1 MQAMEGEGERVRER
15 ERCRFGVDCAEEH
28 VRMLR
33 QRHCIGSKFKRWPRE
48 VCMHTIGYVWT
59 IYTECGLRGDVV
71 LLCPFIAWLF
81 LRGRFLQDII

>member
-1 MQAMEGEGERVRER
+1 MQAMEGEGE
-15 ERCRFGVDCAEEH
+15 DCAEEH

-59 IYTECGLRGDVV
+59 IYIRNVALGATWSFYV
-71 LLCPFIAWLF
+71 LLRHGLF